1 MADRWTQKMT
11 TYFKRIDFDHD
22 GSVTRADFEGMAKR
36 FCEKLDAAKGKALT
50 AQLLTICD
58 TFLSGIGAGASI
70 KEAEFVTSMKKL
82 VEDPGMKAKLEAPLP
97 LFFHVIDTNNDGLI
111 SKEEYGVFFNILGLA
126 DGLSDTAF
134 IAIDTDKDGN
144 LSEQEFVT
152 AGSDFFLNKSGN
164 HPSDI
169 FWGPLV

>member
-1 MADRWTQKMT
+1 MADRWTQKMI

-22 GSVTRADFEGMAKR
+22 GSVTRADFEGMAAR
-36 FCEKLDAAKGKALT
+36 FSEKLDADKGKALT

-58 TFLSGIGAGASI
+58 TFLASMGGGSAI
-70 KEAEFVTSMKKL
+70 TQDAFVASMTKL
-82 VEDPGMKAKLEAPLP
+82 VDDPSMKAKLEGPLP

-111 SKEEYGVFFNILGLA
+111 SKEEYGVFFDILGLEK
-126 DGLSDTAF
+126 GLSDAAF

-144 LSEQEFVT
+144 LSEKEFVT
-152 AGSDFFLNKSGN
+152 AGSDFFLNKGGD